1 MDLRIEDLSELAL
14 KGIGRMLTPERWLLP
29 GPGEDYVYADTQ
41 GDLGLEPP
49 LSSGVLDCA
58 PRPKEVRRMERH
70 LRTRE
75 ILVAPCGDLHWLHE
89 RESVIEVH
97 HLAHGLIVV
106 HVDEHQLRGR
116 ASNHKAIRE
125 RRSHQTRSHQ
135 PNFPCCPSA
144 ARHFSFRLIK
154 PAANPAPKPLSMF
167 TTVTPAAHEFSIPRS
182 AARPLK
188 LAP

>member
-29 GPGEDYVYADTQ
+29 GPGEDYAYADTQ

-75 ILVAPCGDLHWLHE
+75 ILVALEGEAIVCVAPPQEGLGGGLAGVKALRVRCGQGFIMETKVWHWIPFPVGEAHARFLVVFRSGTGKDDLYFHDFSSAIPV
-89 RESVIEVH
+89 RE
-97 HLAHGLIVV
+97 
-106 HVDEHQLRGR
+106 
-116 ASNHKAIRE
+116 
-125 RRSHQTRSHQ
+125 
-135 PNFPCCPSA
+135 
-144 ARHFSFRLIK
+144 
-154 PAANPAPKPLSMF
+154 
-167 TTVTPAAHEFSIPRS
+167 
-182 AARPLK
+182 
-188 LAP
+188 